1 MTVRYRAR
9 LPHGLTVCQSATML
23 FACLT
28 LSGCGRSPVAADP
41 RIPPTTG
48 APDRLMIIDWNFG
61 ISATTCRAEATWG
74 FLYSTSRDVTS
85 EAAWESSASQVAAI
99 VGPGRIV
106 SVSPGDAEVRA
117 TFRGLKTTYLFR
129 VFQGEPPMPVLEP
142 RNTTYVSGAVRDDTL
157 SFPSNGIEDA
167 TVEVISGHNAGI
179 KTFSQRGGYYYFYP
193 PFICGPI
200 TARATKSGY
209 RETVASSVMCMSG
222 MPELRMTRE

>member
-106 SVSPGDAEVRA
+106 SVSPGDAEVGA
-117 TFRGLKTTYLFR
+117 TFRGLRTTYLFR
-129 VFQGEPPMPVLEP
+129 VFQGEPPLPVLESP
-142 RNTTYVSGAVRDDTL
+142 GT
-157 SFPSNGIEDA
+157 
-167 TVEVISGHNAGI
+167 
-179 KTFSQRGGYYYFYP
+179 QR
-193 PFICGPI
+193 
-200 TARATKSGY
+200 T
-209 RETVASSVMCMSG
+209 
-222 MPELRMTRE
+222 